1 MPRKL
6 LFESKTCSRCGGCG
20 EYSYC
25 TMYGSVCF
33 KCHGAGVVLTKR
45 GRAAQTWL
53 NAQKT
58 KKGSEIEVGMTIL
71 IEGVPGFSASKWAT
85 VSAVSGEGKDHK
97 IEAEGKNG
105 GAGATLNGFWN
116 TDVRV
121 AQTKERL
128 AELRVEGLAFQATL
142 TKSGTVKK
150 RKAKA
155 AAAAT
160 TEMKEAA

>member
-1 MPRKL
+1 MAKKL

-53 NAQKT
+53 NAQK
-58 KKGSEIEVGMTIL
+58 KKLGSELKVGETIL
-71 IEGVPGFSASKWAT
+71 IDGIPGFRASKWAT
-85 VSAVSGEGKDHK
+85 ITAISGEGKDHK

-105 GAGATLNGFWN
+105 GEGATLNGFGN
-116 TDVRV
+116 IEVRV

-128 AELRVEGLAFQATL
+128 AELRAEGLAFQATL
-142 TKSGTVKK
+142 TKTGTVKK

-155 AAAAT
+155 AAAAPA
-160 TEMKEAA
+160 EMKEAA